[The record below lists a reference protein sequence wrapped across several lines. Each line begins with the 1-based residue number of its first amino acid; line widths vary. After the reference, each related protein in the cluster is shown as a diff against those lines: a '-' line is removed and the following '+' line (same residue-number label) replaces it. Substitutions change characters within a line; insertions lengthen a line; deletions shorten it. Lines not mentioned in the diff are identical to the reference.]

1 VNKMT
6 ETDTANRCLTP
17 AAREYAASL
26 EETRVSLTGMGFG
39 DFVGSDFVSTDVQA
53 VVGTIGWRT
62 PAPRV
67 THAQAQTTKPAIRTI
82 APMFE
87 TSYQA
92 PQAAMKQTRVLGLAK
107 AAKDA
112 DRGVEGTARKR
123 IPV

>member
-1 VNKMT
+1 MNKMT
-6 ETDTANRCLTP
+6 ETDTANRCLTLSS
-17 AAREYAASL
+17 REYANSL
-26 EETRVSLTGMGFG
+26 AGMGFG
-39 DFVGSDFVSTDVQA
+39 EFAGSDFVSPDVQA
-53 VVGTIGWRT
+53 VVGTIGWRI

-87 TSYQA
+87 TSHQA